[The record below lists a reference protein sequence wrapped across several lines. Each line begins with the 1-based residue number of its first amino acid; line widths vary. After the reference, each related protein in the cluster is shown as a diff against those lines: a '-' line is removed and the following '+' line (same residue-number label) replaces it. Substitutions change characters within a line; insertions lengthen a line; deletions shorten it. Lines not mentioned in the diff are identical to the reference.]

1 MRLSLAAAA
10 RLFSALVLIFAMLQA
25 GLARERGPRVEVVC
39 PAPPIPVKVE
49 DKQVLVYELHVTNFD
64 TVPLTL
70 KQLEVFADADKSQPL
85 RTIADAALSAIM
97 TEAGTVT
104 GAKDSQTISPA
115 KRTVIFLW
123 VEIGS
128 DQRIPA

>member
-49 DKQVLVYELHVTNFD
+49 DKQVLV
-64 TVPLTL
+64 
-70 KQLEVFADADKSQPL
+70 
-85 RTIADAALSAIM
+85 
-97 TEAGTVT
+97 
-104 GAKDSQTISPA
+104 
-115 KRTVIFLW
+115 
-123 VEIGS
+123 
-128 DQRIPA
+128 

>member
-10 RLFSALVLIFAMLQA
+10 RFFSALVLIFAVLQA
-25 GLARERGPRVEVVC
+25 GHARERGPRVEVVC

-70 KQLEVFADADKSQPL
+70 KKLEVLRTPTRAGPL
-85 RTIADAALSAIM
+85 RSLQMLPCPRS
-97 TEAGTVT
+97 
-104 GAKDSQTISPA
+104 
-115 KRTVIFLW
+115 
-123 VEIGS
+123 
-128 DQRIPA
+128 